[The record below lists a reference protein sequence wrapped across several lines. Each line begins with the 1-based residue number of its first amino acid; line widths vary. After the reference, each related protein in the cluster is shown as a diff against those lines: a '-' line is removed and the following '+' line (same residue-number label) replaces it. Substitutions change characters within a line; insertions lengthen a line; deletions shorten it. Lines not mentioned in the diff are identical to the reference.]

1 MRTPNIN
8 DTPTKFW
15 HSLSNIGIK
24 LLAQILLL
32 LGSIA
37 FLFPFFW
44 MISASFKTPSEL
56 LGSAQNLLP
65 ATFTLENYHTAF
77 TAVPLATNFMNSVIV
92 SGGYTLLALFF
103 TSLGGFAF
111 AKFKFPGRD
120 ALFAIMLGTMM
131 VPTVVG
137 IVPSFII
144 MKKLNWVNTFYAV
157 IIPGTAHAFGIFFMR
172 QIIKDIP
179 DELLDAARIDG
190 ASDFMIYL
198 KIILPVITPALTTL
212 AIMDFIG
219 TWNDYL
225 WPMIML
231 RSLDKYTIL
240 LAITAFPRTTFRQ
253 PWGAVMAAS
262 TISVLPLVLLFI
274 FFQKK
279 IISGITVGAVKG

>member
-1 MRTPNIN
+1 MNHRRPLNSVYG
-8 DTPTKFW
+8 F
-15 HSLSNIGIK
+15 SIK
-24 LLAQILLL
+24 LLTQILLL
-32 LGSIA
+32 LGSVV

-44 MISASFKTPSEL
+44 MISASLKNPSEL

-65 ATFTLENYHTAF
+65 TVITFENYRVAF
-77 TAVPLATNFMNSVIV
+77 TAVPLLTNFRNSVFV

-111 AKFKFPGRD
+111 AKFKFPGQNV
-120 ALFAIMLGTMM
+120 LFSIMLGTMM

-172 QIIKDIP
+172 QIIRDIP
-179 DELLDAARIDG
+179 DELLDAAKIDG
-190 ASDFMIYL
+190 ANDFLIYL
-198 KIILPVITPALTTL
+198 KVVLPIITPALITL
-212 AIMDFIG
+212 GIMDFIG

-225 WPMIML
+225 WPLVML
-231 RSLDKYTIL
+231 RSLDKYTLL
-240 LAITAFPRTTFRQ
+240 LAITAFPSTTFRT
-253 PWGAVMAAS
+253 PWGPVMAAS

-279 IISGITVGAVKG
+279 VIAGITVGSIKG

>member
-1 MRTPNIN
+1 MRVQN
-8 DTPTKFW
+8 DDILGPSIKRIMTRIG
-15 HSLSNIGIK
+15 SNLG
-24 LLAQILLL
+24 LQLLL
-32 LGSIA
+32 LVGSIV
-37 FLFPFFW
+37 FVFPFFW

-65 ATFTLENYHTAF
+65 TSINLENYRTAF
-77 TAVPLATNFMNSVIV
+77 TSVPLVTNFMNSVII
-92 SGGYTLLALFF
+92 SSGYTLLALFF

-111 AKFKFPGRD
+111 AKYKFPGRD
-120 ALFAIMLGTMM
+120 VLFAIMLGTMM

-144 MKKLNWVNTFYAV
+144 MKKLHWVDTFYSV

-179 DELLDAARIDG
+179 DELMDAAKIDG
-190 ASDFMIYL
+190 ASDFTIYR
-198 KIILPVITPALTTL
+198 KIILPIITPALITL

-225 WPMIML
+225 WPLIML

-240 LAITAFPRTTFRQ
+240 LAITAFPSPSFRT
-253 PWGAVMAAS
+253 PWGPVMAAS
-262 TISVLPLVLLFI
+262 TISVLPLVFLFI

-279 IISGITVGAVKG
+279 IISGITVGSVKG

>member
-1 MRTPNIN
+1 MRFQSKQFSESKIRQSFPA
-8 DTPTKFW
+8 
-15 HSLSNIGIK
+15 IGSK
-24 LLAQILLL
+24 LLTQVLLIV
-32 LGSIA
+32 GSVV

-65 ATFTLENYHTAF
+65 SSFTLENYKTAF
-77 TAVPLATNFMNSVIV
+77 TAVQLVTNIMNSVKI

-120 ALFAIMLGTMM
+120 ALFDIMLGTMM
-131 VPTVVG
+131 IPTVVG

-144 MKKLNWVNTFYAV
+144 MKKLNWVNTFYSV

-179 DELLDAARIDG
+179 DELLDAAKIDG
-190 ASDFMIYL
+190 ASDFMIYR
-198 KIILPVITPALTTL
+198 KVILPIITPALITL

-225 WPMIML
+225 WPLIML

-240 LAITAFPRTTFRQ
+240 LAITAFPAPTFRT

-262 TISVLPLVLLFI
+262 TISVLPLVVLFI
-274 FFQKK
+274 FFQKR
-279 IISGITVGAVKG
+279 IISGITVGSIKG